1 MIMRQDESTDVSGR
15 DLIRGYKASGART
28 PLKGCIPNTT
38 GDPVFDGTLRQGMA
52 VQLEQSPFL
61 RLVSEQQIRKTLP
74 MMAVTLARASLAHT
88 PGPSTNTEGTQ
99 FTSWKIYGQA
109 LIPRRNDLRSCPMV
123 LYSSNH
129 YNFMTIWLFGV
140 FCGCS
145 FHPLRVFTTHCN

>member
-38 GDPVFDGTLRQGMA
+38 GDPVFDGTLRQGIA

-99 FTSWKIYGQA
+99 FTSWNA
-109 LIPRRNDLRSCPMV
+109 SE
-123 LYSSNH
+123 
-129 YNFMTIWLFGV
+129 TIMYPAGTTAEAAKRLPPVATITITLQSDFFGV
-140 FCGCS
+140 FAKMI
-145 FHPLRVFTTHCN
+145 PTD